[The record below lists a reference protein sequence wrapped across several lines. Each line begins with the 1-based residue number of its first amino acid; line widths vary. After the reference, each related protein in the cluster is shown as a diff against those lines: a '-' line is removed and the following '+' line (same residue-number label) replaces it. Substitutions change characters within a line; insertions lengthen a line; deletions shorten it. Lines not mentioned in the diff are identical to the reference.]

1 MRALFVACCLVGLV
15 LGGAFAPAVGIQ
27 APIPEIGG
35 DEGGSVSGAS
45 DDAEGDGAEERD
57 GSEGDEASGEGGD
70 AEGDEPPDGNSGAD
84 SYGGVSAGGYPEETT
99 VGGELQLS
107 DHRELLINAPEQSR
121 WRLGAYATYT
131 GSGFARDGRDREPV
145 TGGIPTATDDRPS
158 PEYDILV
165 RPQRPVNTLAAVWRP
180 AFADAE
186 NHEVFVSEERALT
199 VDESIERG
207 ETYVTVTYGPPSREA
222 AAERSGQG
230 SYPTE
235 IERRY
240 TQLPEETPQRLTE
253 KTRSIADDA
262 DAETPFETAQAVDAW
277 LKTNKEYSLNA
288 THDRDND
295 VADEFVFEMD
305 AGYCQ
310 YFATAMTAMLRTQGI
325 PARYVTGYGGGE
337 RVGDDEYLVRGKHA
351 HGWVEVYIADVGWVT
366 FDPTPAGGRLDAD
379 RDEAPVDD
387 LGDTPGEAEDEDDP
401 EGTEDEEDDSE
412 EETEDDEDVTDSVD
426 VTLTPDP
433 VPGRDVT
440 VTVTHE
446 GSPVSGAT
454 VRFNG
459 EPVGETDE
467 SGNVTAEVPYDS
479 TLEIEVLIDGDTSQ
493 LDTADGSTTRS
504 LSDSLRTLDS
514 RSGSERSET
523 RTHEAPVPTRLA
535 SQNATFSFDVP
546 TEITIEPTDEPVA
559 GSAVGIEATI
569 DDEPVR
575 DGEVSLDGE
584 SVARTDEDGLAT
596 VQLPDAETVDVVVER
611 DGARGNRTLNLIQ
624 PTLDLSAE
632 PSLFVALPGTAV
644 AVEVT
649 HEGSPVSNAT
659 VALEGDVI
667 AETADDGTT
676 DVSLPLAD
684 SATLTAT
691 ATIEGQ
697 RTTATTTIDGMYRRL
712 AGVAGAAFV
721 GLLALFATGYRRGV
735 TPRGVVGSLGSIL
748 TGVGRVLVAS
758 VVAFGQTLEAAVG
771 TVRRLA
777 KRAVELLG
785 DGVEG
790 AIALFDAIK
799 AGADSAARRSAAAIR
814 SLPRRLHPDAILAF
828 LRSLRRSAAESVTN
842 ARDGSSGPDGIAA
855 VDERMTVREAWSEF
869 RRYVTVRSWQTSTP
883 GEVARWAVKN
893 DGLPADAV
901 RTLRDAFRA
910 VEYGDRPPDS
920 HASEAEAAIEEIRTN
935 RSDEEG
941 GEGS

>member
-1 MRALFVACCLVGLV
+1 MMRALLVACCLVGLV

-27 APIPEIGG
+27 TPVPEIGD
-35 DEGGSVSGAS
+35 DEGGSVGGPS
-45 DDAEGDGAEERD
+45 DDAEEADDAVDGETD
-57 GSEGDEASGEGGD
+57 GEGGETE
-70 AEGDEPPDGNSGAD
+70 ADEPPDGNSGAD

-99 VGGELQLS
+99 IGGELRLS
-107 DHRELLINAPEQSR
+107 DHPELLINAPEQSR

-131 GSGFARDGRDREPV
+131 GSGFARDGPEREPV
-145 TGGIPTATDDRPS
+145 TGEIGTATDDRPS
-158 PEYDILV
+158 PEYDIFV
-165 RPQRPVNTLAAVWRP
+165 RPQRPMNALATVWRP

-186 NHEVFVSEERALT
+186 NHELFVSEGRALT
-199 VDESIERG
+199 VEEPIEPG
-207 ETYVTVTYGPPSREA
+207 EAYVTVTYGPPSRDA

-230 SYPTE
+230 SPPAE

-240 TQLPEETPQRLTE
+240 TQLPEETPQRLTA

-277 LKTNKEYSLNA
+277 LKTNKAYSLNA
-288 THDRDND
+288 THDRSND

-337 RVGDDEYLVRGKHA
+337 RVDGGEYLVRGKHA
-351 HGWVEVYIADVGWVT
+351 HAWVEVYVADVGWVT

-379 RDEAPVDD
+379 RDEASVDD
-387 LGDTPGEAEDEDDP
+387 LGDTPEEAEDEGAENGADAP
-401 EGTEDEEDDSE
+401 EEAADEA
-412 EETEDDEDVTDSVD
+412 DVTDSVD

-446 GSPVSGAT
+446 SSPVSGAT

-459 EPVGETDE
+459 EPVGETDA

-479 TLEIEVLIDGDTSQ
+479 TLEIEVLIDGDLSQ
-493 LDTADGSTTRS
+493 LDTADGSTGQS

-514 RSGSERSET
+514 RPDSELSGTAT
-523 RTHEAPVPTRLA
+523 REAPPPTQLE

-559 GSAVGIEATI
+559 GSPVGIEATI

-584 SVARTDEDGLAT
+584 SVARTDDDGLTT
-596 VQLPDAETVDVVVER
+596 VELPDADAVSVVVER
-611 DGARGNRTLNLIQ
+611 DGARGNRTLNLTR
-624 PTLDLSAE
+624 PTLDLSVE
-632 PSLFVALPGTAV
+632 PSLLVALPGTA
-644 AVEVT
+644 ATVEVT

-667 AETADDGTT
+667 GETASDGTA

-691 ATIEGQ
+691 ATIEDQ
-697 RTTATTTIDGMYRRL
+697 RATATTTLDGMYRRL

-721 GLLALFATGYRRGV
+721 GLLALVVTGYRRGV
-735 TPRGVVGSLGSIL
+735 TPRGIVGSLGAIL
-748 TGVGRVLVAS
+748 TSVGRVLVAV
-758 VVAFGQTLEAAVG
+758 VVAFGQTLEAAVE

-785 DGVEG
+785 GGVEG
-790 AIALFDAIK
+790 AIALFGAIK
-799 AGADSAARRSAAAIR
+799 AGAASAVRRSAAALR
-814 SLPRRLHPDAILAF
+814 ALPGRLHPYAVLAF
-828 LRSLRRSAAESVTN
+828 LNSLRRSAAESVTN
-842 ARDGSSGPDGIAA
+842 ARGGSSGSDGTAA
-855 VDERMTVREAWSEF
+855 AEERLTVQEAWSEF
-869 RRYVTVRSWQTSTP
+869 RRYVTVRSWRTSTP
-883 GEVARWAVKN
+883 GEVSRWAVKK
-893 DGLPADAV
+893 DGLPAGAV

-920 HASEAEAAIEEIRTN
+920 HAPEAESAIEEIRTS
-935 RSDEEG
+935 RRDEE
-941 GEGS
+941 EADGS